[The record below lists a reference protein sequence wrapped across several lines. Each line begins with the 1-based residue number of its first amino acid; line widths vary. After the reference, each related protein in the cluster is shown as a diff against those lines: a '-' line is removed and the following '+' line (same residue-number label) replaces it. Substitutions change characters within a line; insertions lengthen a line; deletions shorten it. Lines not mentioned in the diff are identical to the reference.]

1 MFKIRD
7 KILVRFLPVV
17 IVPIVIVS
25 TYFCFYTINYMK
37 QNKMGEIAQR
47 TKSKTYKVVARIRS
61 VEKDVISLSAKMVV
75 SNFIDAID
83 KNDKDLINYYRTE
96 SKNIFKI
103 FLVDGHICPSPIHLS
118 ISEDFTFWHVA

>member
-1 MFKIRD
+1 
-7 KILVRFLPVV
+7 
-17 IVPIVIVS
+17 
-25 TYFCFYTINYMK
+25 MK

-47 TKSKTYKVVARIRS
+47 TKSKTDKVVARIRS

-103 FLVDGHICPSPIHLS
+103 FFLIY
-118 ISEDFTFWHVA
+118 F